1 MRKVLI
7 VDDDPDLLS
16 GLDHL
21 LRDRYEVFLAAS
33 GDEALEVLGHQQID
47 VVLLDMLMP
56 RLDGQSVL
64 KEIRA
69 QASPPA
75 VIVVS
80 ARPDLLASSMQMGAN
95 DFLAKP
101 FSIRRLEEKIERSL
115 DQSGQTR
122 SLRQQTP

>member
-21 LRDRYEVFLAAS
+21 LRERYEVFLAAS
-33 GDEALEVLGHQQID
+33 GDEALEVLGDQQID

>member
-21 LRDRYEVFLAAS
+21 LRERYEVFLAAS
-33 GDEALEVLGHQQID
+33 GDEALEVLGDQQID

-115 DQSGQTR
+115 DQSGQPR
-122 SLRQQTP
+122 SLGQQTP

>member
-21 LRDRYEVFLAAS
+21 LRDRYQVFLAAS
-33 GDEALEVLGHQQID
+33 GDEALEVLGDQQID

-80 ARPDLLASSMQMGAN
+80 ARPDLLSSSMQMGAN

-115 DQSGQTR
+115 DQSGQPR
-122 SLRQQTP
+122 SLGQQTP

>member
-33 GDEALEVLGHQQID
+33 GDEALEVLGDQQID

-80 ARPDLLASSMQMGAN
+80 ARPDLLSSSMQMGAN

-115 DQSGQTR
+115 DQSGQPR
-122 SLRQQTP
+122 SLGQQTP

>member
-1 MRKVLI
+1 
-7 VDDDPDLLS
+7 
-16 GLDHL
+16 
-21 LRDRYEVFLAAS
+21 LRERYEVFLAAS
-33 GDEALEVLGHQQID
+33 GDEALEVLGDQQID

-75 VIVVS
+75 VVVVS

-101 FSIRRLEEKIERSL
+101 FSIGRLEEKIERL
-115 DQSGQTR
+115 LEQPGRTR

>member
-1 MRKVLI
+1 VDKVLI

-16 GLDHL
+16 GLDQL
-21 LRDRYEVFLAAS
+21 LSAKYEVYLAAS
-33 GDEALEVLGHQQID
+33 GDEALEVLGDQQID
-47 VVLLDMLMP
+47 VVVLDMLMP

-80 ARPDLLASSMQMGAN
+80 ARPDLLASSMRMGAN
-95 DFLAKP
+95 DFLGKP
-101 FSIRRLEEKIERSL
+101 FSVRRLEEKIERFL
-115 DQSGQTR
+115 DRSGEAR
-122 SLRQQTP
+122 SLKQQTP